1 MQRPI
6 HILPH
11 NNCTQLSS
19 QRFAALILTV
29 YVQDPPRQDLT
40 FNILQGEAEV
50 PLPLQPDLSATA
62 HHRCTQAT
70 DPHLSLRHHI
80 Q

>member
-19 QRFAALILTV
+19 QRFAALIPTV
-29 YVQDPPRQDLT
+29 HVQDPPQQDLI
-40 FNILQGEAEV
+40 FHILLGKAEV
-50 PLPLQPDLSATA
+50 LLPLQPDLPATA
-62 HHRCTQAT
+62 HHRCTQAI
-70 DPHLSLRHHI
+70 DPHLSLCHHI